1 MSFEQLKL
9 KFYRLDVFTTVP
21 YKGNP
26 LAIVHLPPGR
36 DLEPERKL
44 SIAREFNLSE
54 TVFLHEND
62 GDRFDQ
68 TNIDIYTT
76 TEELPFAGHPTI
88 GAGWHLLNNV
98 RPGMSETT
106 LLTKAGSIP
115 MVLLPTNGAGGQG
128 IARVKLRVP
137 VDFKVHA
144 PYAHP
149 TIKKDQTR
157 LTPDDYVN
165 GLDGLEVVA
174 SIVKGMT
181 FLLVQLKSTDALA
194 RLGSF
199 AQRIAIPGLGDWS
212 GFIGLYAFTILH
224 KDAGNGELN
233 GTLHVQTRMFDAT
246 LEDPATGSAASTL
259 AGWLAQREGKGKWAV
274 EIVQGVEMGRRS
286 EIGVVVT
293 IGDDGEIK
301 AIELV
306 GSAVQV
312 MEGHLWV

>member
-1 MSFEQLKL
+1 MSSEQLKL
-9 KFYRLDVFTTVP
+9 KFYQLDVFTTTT

-44 SIAREFNLSE
+44 CIAQEFNLSE

-62 GDRFDQ
+62 GDRDHM
-68 TNIDIYTT
+68 NIDIYTT
-76 TEELPFAGHPTI
+76 SEELPFAGHPTI
-88 GAGWHLLNNV
+88 GSGWHLLNNV
-98 RPGMSETT
+98 RPGISQTT

-115 MVLLPTNGAGGQG
+115 VVPLLTNRQG
-128 IARVKLRVP
+128 LAKVKLRVP

-157 LTPDDYVN
+157 LNPDDYVN
-165 GLDGLEVVA
+165 GLDGAEAVV

-181 FLLVQLKSTDALA
+181 FLLVQVKSTDALA

-199 AQRIAIPGLGDWS
+199 AQRITIPGLGDWS
-212 GFIGLYAFTILH
+212 GFIGLYAFTILD
-224 KDAGNGELN
+224 KEAGNGELN
-233 GTLHVQTRMFDAT
+233 GTFHIQTRMFDAT

-259 AGWLAQREGKGKWAV
+259 AGWLAQREGKGKWVV

-306 GSAVQV
+306 GSAVLV